1 MNAPSQSAPQPV
13 TIDRRIARRF
23 LLAYQGLGGGPPSSG
38 PADPAAAVMDYLH
51 RVGSIQF
58 DPLNIAGR
66 NPELVLQARVPGFTP
81 EVLHSLLYRQRR
93 LIDGWD
99 KMMCI
104 YPVEDWPN
112 FRPLR
117 QAALHKY
124 RSSRRGQPA
133 LEAFPKVRSELE
145 TRGPLSSA
153 DIDLDHTVDWSWAP
167 TRLSR
172 AALEAMFHTGEVIV
186 HRKEGNRK
194 IYDLA
199 RRHLPTEYFEAPAPH
214 PASSHPHA
222 SDHAPF
228 SSEEE
233 YSDWR
238 ILRRISSVGLLWGR
252 AGDAWLD
259 TGKSAV
265 RSAALQRLQA
275 RGEIH
280 SLQVDGIPSRFFIP
294 ATALPLLEQVTRK
307 LRTKDGDSQAPAHAT
322 IIAPLDNLMWDRTLV
337 EQLFGFRYRWEVY
350 KPAAQREFGYYV
362 LPVLYGDRFIARFE
376 PGRNKSTGSLLIKNW
391 WWEPDF
397 QPGAAAIE
405 ALLGCFRRFCSFLGT
420 ETVEISDQAAA
431 EVPFIADAATGQ

>member
-1 MNAPSQSAPQPV
+1 MNAPSPSEPETV
-13 TIDRRIARRF
+13 TIDRRGARRF
-23 LLAYQGLGGGPPSSG
+23 LLAYQGLAGGLPPSG
-38 PADPAAAVMDYLH
+38 PDLRPTADAADPAAAVMHYLR

-81 EVLHSLLYRQRR
+81 DVLYSLLYHQRR

-104 YPVEDWPN
+104 YPVEDWPR

-124 RSSRRGQPA
+124 RTSRRGRPA
-133 LEAFPKVRSELE
+133 VEAAHKVRTELEA
-145 TRGPLSSA
+145 RGPLCSA

-167 TRLSR
+167 TKLSR

-194 IYDLA
+194 FYDLA
-199 RRHLPTEYFEAPAPH
+199 RRHLPPEYFG
-214 PASSHPHA
+214 
-222 SDHAPF
+222 HAPF
-228 SSEEE
+228 ASEQE
-233 YSDWR
+233 YTDWR

-259 TGKSAV
+259 TGKSVV

-275 RGEIH
+275 RGNIH
-280 SLQVDGIPSRFFIP
+280 SVQVDGIQSPFFIP
-294 ATALPLLEQVTRK
+294 AAALPLLEQVTRK

-322 IIAPLDNLMWDRTLV
+322 IIAPLDNLMWDRNLV
-337 EQLFGFRYRWEVY
+337 EQLFDFRYRWEVY

-362 LPVLYGDRFIARFE
+362 LPILYGDRFIARFE
-376 PGRNKSTGSLLIKNW
+376 PGRNKTTGSLLIKNW

-397 QPGAAAIE
+397 QPDTAATE
-405 ALLGCFRRFCSFLGT
+405 ALLDCFHRFCSFLSA
-420 ETVEISDQAAA
+420 ESVELSDQAAA
-431 EVPFIADAATGQ
+431 EVPFIADAATAQ

>member
-1 MNAPSQSAPQPV
+1 MSTPSQSEPEPV
-13 TIDRRIARRF
+13 TIDRRSARRF
-23 LLAYQGLGGGPPSSG
+23 RLAYQGLAAGPG
-38 PADPAAAVMDYLH
+38 PAAPPDAAAAVMDYLR

-58 DPLNIAGR
+58 DPLNIVGR

-81 EVLHSLLYRQRR
+81 EVLYSLLYHDRR

-104 YPVEDWPN
+104 YPIEDWPN

-124 RSSRRGQPA
+124 RTSHRGQPA
-133 LEAFPKVRSELE
+133 LEAAHKVRTEMES
-145 TRGPLSSA
+145 RGPLSSA

-167 TRLSR
+167 TKLSR

-199 RRHLPTEYFEAPAPH
+199 RRHLPAEYFEPAH
-214 PASSHPHA
+214 PQDSN
-222 SDHAPF
+222 HAPF
-228 SSEEE
+228 ASEQG
-233 YSDWR
+233 YTDWR
-238 ILRRISSVGLLWGR
+238 ILRRIKSVGLLWDR

-259 TGKSAV
+259 TGKSIA

-275 RGEIH
+275 RGEIIPV
-280 SLQVDGIPSRFFIP
+280 QVDGIASRFFIP
-294 ATALPLLEQVTRK
+294 SSALPLLQQAHHRFPTTR
-307 LRTKDGDSQAPAHAT
+307 AA
-322 IIAPLDNLMWDRTLV
+322 IIAPLDNLMWDRKLV

-350 KPAAQREFGYYV
+350 KPAAQREYGYYV
-362 LPVLYGDRFIARFE
+362 LPILFGDRFIARFE
-376 PGRNKSTGSLLIKNW
+376 PGRHKTTGALLIKNW

-397 QPGAAAIE
+397 RPDAVVIQ
-405 ALLGCFRRFCSFLGT
+405 ALRDCFRRFCSFLDA
-420 ETVEISDQAAA
+420 ETIELSDQAAA
-431 EVPFIADAATGQ
+431 EVPFIIDAVSG